1 MKIFSSEINDYARQ
15 HRVSYQEAWRALVNE
30 ASEGFA
36 ERPQSTTKFT
46 MKESVKI
53 LNMSEEGTVAN
64 IAISKVWTCPKY
76 TVVLSES
83 GRAITL
89 DETELIKKGQ

>member
-1 MKIFSSEINDYARQ
+1 MRIFSSEINEYARQ

-36 ERPQSTTKFT
+36 ERPQSVTKFV

-64 IAISKVWTCPKY
+64 IATSKVWTCPKY
-76 TVVLSES
+76 SVILNGS
-83 GRAITL
+83 GRVLML
-89 DETELIKKGQ
+89 DEKDLIKKI